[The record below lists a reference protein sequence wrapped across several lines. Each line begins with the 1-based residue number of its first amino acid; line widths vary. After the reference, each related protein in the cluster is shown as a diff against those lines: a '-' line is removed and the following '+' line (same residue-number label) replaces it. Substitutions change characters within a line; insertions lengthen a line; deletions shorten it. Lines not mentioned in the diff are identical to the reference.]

1 MFGLWNMVHRQ
12 NLPDTA
18 SVANYESN
26 GRLNAPSAARNA
38 APIVELVRKTAI
50 KSGNALE
57 IASGTGQHI
66 VKLASAL
73 PHLSWQPSDVDEAR
87 IKSIRSWSDD
97 EHLTNLKPPC
107 LLDATAEGWAAEHRD
122 QDLILLVN
130 LLHLISTKET
140 KILVEEMSKAL
151 VSKGI
156 SIIYGP
162 FMRSGKLTSK
172 SDMEFHHSLINT
184 DPDLGYKNDIDML
197 NLFGEAG
204 LTHLSTENMP
214 ANNLAFIL
222 QKP

>member
-1 MFGLWNMVHRQ
+1 MGHRQ
-12 NLPDTA
+12 NLPKTA
-18 SVANYESN
+18 SVANYASD
-26 GRLNAPSAARNA
+26 GRLNAPSAVRNA
-38 APIVELVRKTAI
+38 EPIVELVRKTAI

-73 PHLSWQPSDVDEAR
+73 PHLNWQPSDVDEAR
-87 IKSIRSWSDD
+87 IKSIRCWSDD
-97 EHLTNLKPPC
+97 QHLTNLKPPC
-107 LLDATAEGWAAEHRD
+107 LLDATTEGWAAKHHG
-122 QDLILLVN
+122 QDFILLVN

-140 KILVEEMSKAL
+140 KILVKEMSKAL
-151 VSKGI
+151 ASNGL

-162 FMRSGKLTSK
+162 FMRSGKLISK

-184 DPDLGYKNDIDML
+184 DPDLGYKNDADML
-197 NLFGEAG
+197 NLFSEAG
-204 LTHLSTENMP
+204 LVHLSTEKMP

>member
-1 MFGLWNMVHRQ
+1 MNMSRRL
-12 NLPDTA
+12 NLPETA
-18 SVANYESN
+18 SVATYESD
-26 GRLNAPSAARNA
+26 GRLNAPSAVRNA
-38 APIVELVRKTAI
+38 EPIVTLVRKTAI

-73 PHLSWQPSDVDEAR
+73 PLLNWQPSDVDEAR
-87 IKSIRSWSDD
+87 IKSICCWSDD
-97 EHLTNLKPPC
+97 QHLTNLKPPC
-107 LLDATAEGWAAEHRD
+107 LLDATAEGWSAEHHG

-151 VSKGI
+151 ASNGL

-162 FMRSGKLTSK
+162 FMRSGKLISK
-172 SDMEFHHSLINT
+172 NDMEFHHSLINT
-184 DPDLGYKNDIDML
+184 DPDLGYKNDVDML
-197 NLFGEAG
+197 NLFSEAG
-204 LTHLSTENMP
+204 LVHLSTEKMP